1 VDDLDKWST
10 ALKLWKE
17 YNIDY
22 GNYFNGDENN
32 QLGASLDDLQI
43 EMDQDDDE
51 EGGNNFMK
59 NKSRSDA
66 PSKDQGPGRTPFQA
80 AVANQKNKKVV
91 DMNDNTDY
99 QDMPLPTFYYPEEK
113 AGGDLSGGDMDCMDM
128 RPTDVLEG
136 WMEKK
141 KKKVFGTDWQRRY
154 CRIDERTKSF
164 MYGKSPSASHDISA
178 GSSINLTMVNDIIK
192 KDSRIVFLGV
202 GDGVQEDDKSD
213 SEGKNQGTLIERIVM

>member
-1 VDDLDKWST
+1 VADVEEWST
-10 ALKLWKE
+10 AFKQWKE

-22 GNYFNGDENN
+22 GNYLNGDENN

-43 EMDQDDDE
+43 EMDYGDDE
-51 EGGNNFMK
+51 EGGGNILMK

-66 PSKDQGPGRTPFQA
+66 PRKDQGAGLTPFQA
-80 AVANQKNKKVV
+80 AMNNQKNKNVV
-91 DMNDNTDY
+91 VLNDNTDY
-99 QDMPLPTFYYPEEK
+99 QEMPLPTFYYPEEK
-113 AGGDLSGGDMDCMDM
+113 GGDLSGGDLDCMDM
-128 RPTDVLEG
+128 RPTDVIEG

-141 KKKVFGTDWQRRY
+141 KKKVFGVDWQRRY

-192 KDSRIVFLGV
+192 KDSKIVFVGV
-202 GDGVQEDDKSD
+202 GNGTQEDDKSD
-213 SEGKNQGTLIERIVM
+213 NGGKNQGNLIERVVM